1 MITRKFTSSPFKL
14 RRSIVPQGEGGAY
27 ETGGYDPNAYDASGQ
42 IMSASIEGM
51 SKTIGAALGSITK
64 SDINKMDVAD
74 NERRKGRID
83 KIDEKIKKQ
92 TKTEKQQ
99 VVTSMKP
106 TPVITE
112 QDVDVVSNKGKK
124 LQERKARIENRI
136 KKTDER
142 IKEYESVYGK
152 NFTSNDFLNNQR
164 RN

>member
-14 RRSIVPQGEGGAY
+14 RRSVVPQSEGGAY
-27 ETGGYDPNAYDASGQ
+27 ETGGYDPDSYDASTQ
-42 IMSASIEGM
+42 IYASSIEGGAKIF
-51 SKTIGAALGSITK
+51 SAALGSLSN
-64 SDINKMDVAD
+64 SDFNKMDVAN
-74 NERRKGRID
+74 NERRKNRINN
-83 KIDEKIKKQ
+83 IDEKIKKE
-92 TKTEKQQ
+92 TKKEKQQ

-106 TPVITE
+106 TPVTTE

-142 IKEYESVYGK
+142 IKNYESVYGK

-164 RN
+164 KQ